1 MAVRSKA
8 KAPRREVHS
17 GAATPVKLSH
27 YDAAGRAVM
36 VDVSAKAPTARTAEA
51 SAFVSMS
58 PAVLAAL
65 PANPKGDPFE
75 VARIAGIQAAK
86 QTPGLIPMC
95 HPLPLSFVDIS
106 YTLCEDGVSLRSQV
120 ATRAETGVEMEA
132 LTAVAVAALTIY
144 DMCKALD
151 KGMAIRSIQ
160 LERKQGGK
168 SGEYRRGRG
177 RQSDSAGPRS

>member
-1 MAVRSKA
+1 MATRPKSKSSQ
-8 KAPRREVHS
+8 RNSGSLS
-17 GAATPVKLSH
+17 GAAPQAKLSH

-36 VDVSAKAPTARTAEA
+36 VDVSAKQPTARSAEA
-51 SAFVSMS
+51 SAFISMS
-58 PAVLAAL
+58 AAVLASL
-65 PANPKGDPFE
+65 SANPKGDPFE

-95 HPLPLSFVDIS
+95 HPLPLSHVDIS
-106 YTLCEDGVSLRSQV
+106 HTLCEDGVSLRSRV

-151 KGMAIRSIQ
+151 KGMVIRSIQ
-160 LERKQGGK
+160 LERKRGGK
-168 SGEYRRGRG
+168 SGEYRRSGG
-177 RQSDSAGPRS
+177 RQS